1 MRHLVG
7 KKALFSP
14 LTLRALSFK
23 RTSSWCLLKLPASRG
38 FGASLRVK
46 IGLLGIIAVIATG
59 AVCLVGLNY
68 AVQVQRDAD
77 EAARFRDRFAALSQ
91 SFLESQHVTTEFLRR
106 RDEAMIEHHAEL
118 LKQEVTLLGDIE
130 ASAAQLPEG
139 DPLKSSSGLRS
150 GIDLYAARFQNIVS
164 AERALGFNGDQGLQG
179 GLSAA
184 ELQLQQRLAELDQP
198 RMTALMETM
207 RGHEKDFMLHGD
219 EKYGQDFDTS
229 GAEFAR
235 LLATS
240 DVSSGIRTELEGLL
254 KSYQAGFS
262 AFMFVQQSL
271 NDEME
276 DIAKVYGSHRPA
288 LARAIAEADRRSAAA
303 GLRAA
308 NARDLLFWLVIGAM
322 GLVATFALL
331 FGHRI
336 GDAISRMTAAM
347 RQLGAGQ
354 FAIVLPGLDR
364 KDEIGDMARAVEDFK
379 HGMRQK
385 AERDVAEQS
394 ERDRLQG
401 ERSRAE
407 LVRLADAFE
416 AAVGNVIQT
425 VADASCQLESAAL
438 GLAQS
443 AKHTTGVSSH
453 ISTASDSASSNI
465 QLIAAATEQMMIS
478 ASEIGRQVQES
489 SKIALEAV
497 RQAAQT
503 DRQMSELT
511 EAAERIGDVVRLIA
525 KVARQTNLLALNAT
539 IEAARAGEYG
549 TGFAVVAQEVKAL
562 ADQTSDATSEIAA
575 QIGSMQSVARKS
587 VNEIVSISATIDR
600 ISRISGAVS
609 ESVEQQLLATRE
621 IAQNIQQT
629 VARTS
634 EVASGMSQV
643 AYGAAST
650 DTAASD
656 VLQSARAL
664 STSSSALQAELS
676 RFLATLRLA

>member
-1 MRHLVG
+1 M
-7 KKALFSP
+7 FSA

-23 RTSSWCLLKLPASRG
+23 PTSLWRLLKLPSLANRTFS
-38 FGASLRVK
+38 ASLRLK

-59 AVCLVGLNY
+59 SICLVGLNR
-68 AVQVQRDAD
+68 AAQVQGDAD
-77 EAARFRDRFAALSQ
+77 EAARVRDRFAALSQ

-106 RDEAMIEHHAEL
+106 RDDAMIERHAEL
-118 LKQEVTLLGDIE
+118 LKQEMAMLGDIE
-130 ASAAQLPEG
+130 AFAARLAEG

-164 AERALGFNGDQGLQG
+164 AERALGFNGEEGLQG
-179 GLSAA
+179 GLRIA
-184 ELQLQQRLAELDQP
+184 ELQLKGRLAELDQP
-198 RMTALMETM
+198 RLTALMETM
-207 RGHEKDFMLHGD
+207 RGYEKDFMLHGE
-219 EKYGQDFDTS
+219 EKCGQDFDKS
-229 GAEFAR
+229 GAEFAG
-235 LLATS
+235 LLAAS
-240 DVSSGIRTELEGLL
+240 DLLPGIRAELEGLL
-254 KSYQAGFS
+254 KSYQAAFS
-262 AFMFVQQSL
+262 AFMLVQQSL

-288 LARAIAEADRRSAAA
+288 LAQAIAEADRRSAAA

-308 NARDLLFWLVIGAM
+308 NARDLLFWLVVGAM
-322 GLVATFALL
+322 GLVATFAML

-336 GDAISRMTAAM
+336 GSAISRMTAAM

-354 FAIVLPGLDR
+354 FEIVLPGLDR
-364 KDEIGDMARAVEDFK
+364 KDEIGDMGRAVEDFK

-385 AERDVAEQS
+385 AERDLAEQL

-407 LVRLADAFE
+407 LVRLADGFE
-416 AAVGNVIQT
+416 AAVGNVIET
-425 VADASCQLESAAL
+425 VANASCQLESAAL
-438 GLAQS
+438 GLTQS

-453 ISTASDSASSNI
+453 VSTATDSASSNI
-465 QLIAAATEQMMIS
+465 QLIAAATEQMMTS

-497 RQAAQT
+497 RQATQT

-587 VNEIVSISATIDR
+587 VIEIASIGATIDR
-600 ISRISGAVS
+600 ISQISGAVS
-609 ESVEQQLLATRE
+609 ESVEQQLFATRE

-634 EVASGMSQV
+634 DVASGMSQV
-643 AYGAAST
+643 AHAAGTT
-650 DTAASD
+650 DTAASG
-656 VLQSARAL
+656 VLQSAQAL
-664 STSSSALQAELS
+664 SKSSSKLKAELS
-676 RFLATLRLA
+676 RFTASLRRA